1 MNWSFFLSL
10 LHISNASQQRR
21 SQESWN
27 WYFAVH
33 NYFHHVVRISTKKK
47 DCFESQQM
55 LGIIR
60 SESVSMPM
68 ILQLL
73 HNRNRLSFFSTIDI
87 PTACMWAEQ
96 GLYLA
101 RLVRQQTTEKKTSEQ
116 ESAKWT
122 NQTLDSKRENRLKVN
137 NFSFWW
143 QPKKKTFSI
152 LLLAPS
158 CNPSAHTT
166 RHFAIFLSFAR
177 RFVVKYKNNFRLSF
191 FPLSNHHPVWCV
203 EAQRARARNYDIRN
217 QFSMSVDVVSC

>member
-1 MNWSFFLSL
+1 M
-10 LHISNASQQRR
+10 QQRR

-33 NYFHHVVRISTKKK
+33 NYFHHIVRISTKK
-47 DCFESQQM
+47 DFFESQQM

-60 SESVSMPM
+60 SESVSMSM

-96 GLYLA
+96 GLNLA
-101 RLVRQQTTEKKTSEQ
+101 RFERQQTTEKKTSEQ

-152 LLLAPS
+152 LLLDAPS
-158 CNPSAHTT
+158 SNPSAHTT

-191 FPLSNHHPVWCV
+191 FSTLQPPSCLMCRSTENSSL
-203 EAQRARARNYDIRN
+203 ELYDIRN